1 MLKVVIVE
9 DEPIVREGLQSCDWA
24 SLGCEISGTAEDGQE
39 GLLQLERLKPDIM
52 ITDIKMPCLDGIELS
67 RRAKEKFPGLH
78 IIILTGYA
86 DFSYAQNA
94 LQIGV
99 SDFLLKPIDFRSL
112 AKTITKM
119 ASSIRNTKEQQDRYH
134 HLREK
139 LAGMMATLKKQVI
152 YDLLYGNIATDS
164 QQITVCGFPPQKYI
178 VMVFQTD
185 GQIDDLNSLGMY
197 GFIRE
202 KLESSHYEYYLTHS
216 INDCCCMLPF
226 ERSLAEDDCEAAA
239 LGLGRS
245 LQTAI
250 ENSFGFTISVGISP
264 VDTAL
269 QMLNQLRT
277 QAIKALNHRFILGSG
292 LLLLYS
298 DIQEMYVSP
307 VNLQSLKKSLCNSL
321 LARDEAGLVHYLERI
336 SKQLTGIYSCNI
348 ELIKLAMFHIF
359 YEAIS
364 LISEAATMDKMDYN
378 SLRQLMR
385 CEDLALFLTGIQE
398 MLCQL
403 MKLSQRDTNN
413 LYDSTAL
420 NILQYIEDHYGDD
433 LSLDLLSRQLNY
445 STSYLSRLIKK
456 TYGKTFMDILVEI
469 RIKNARKMLADS
481 CRKIQQISK
490 MVGYNDLSYF
500 IQVFKKHTGYTPN
513 EYRLA
518 HCDRTPKVKRTEG
531 R

>member
-1 MLKVVIVE
+1 
-9 DEPIVREGLQSCDWA
+9 
-24 SLGCEISGTAEDGQE
+24 
-39 GLLQLERLKPDIM
+39 
-52 ITDIKMPCLDGIELS
+52 
-67 RRAKEKFPGLH
+67 
-78 IIILTGYA
+78 
-86 DFSYAQNA
+86 
-94 LQIGV
+94 
-99 SDFLLKPIDFRSL
+99 
-112 AKTITKM
+112 
-119 ASSIRNTKEQQDRYH
+119 
-134 HLREK
+134 
-139 LAGMMATLKKQVI
+139 
-152 YDLLYGNIATDS
+152 
-164 QQITVCGFPPQKYI
+164 
-178 VMVFQTD
+178 
-185 GQIDDLNSLGMY
+185 
-197 GFIRE
+197 
-202 KLESSHYEYYLTHS
+202 
-216 INDCCCMLPF
+216 
-226 ERSLAEDDCEAAA
+226 
-239 LGLGRS
+239 
-245 LQTAI
+245 
-250 ENSFGFTISVGISP
+250 
-264 VDTAL
+264 
-269 QMLNQLRT
+269 
-277 QAIKALNHRFILGSG
+277 
-292 LLLLYS
+292 
-298 DIQEMYVSP
+298 
-307 VNLQSLKKSLCNSL
+307 
-321 LARDEAGLVHYLERI
+321 
-336 SKQLTGIYSCNI
+336 
-348 ELIKLAMFHIF
+348 
-359 YEAIS
+359 
-364 LISEAATMDKMDYN
+364 MDYN